1 MCLFFWNSTYLLNE
15 RNVFIKCTQ
24 AVLYAIFIVYCST
37 DFEKFTPHCYEPY
50 PSAGLFIYMV
60 IVILILPA
68 AFLVICVV
76 SFLVLFCPC
85 LSYTLW
91 RAWYD
96 GRERAQMKEKVVKNL
111 SRIAFDAR
119 KFKQSKE
126 CAICFVEFKEDDM
139 ITPLSCDI
147 KHYFHTECI
156 ERWIK
161 VKNECPLCRAEIKPR
176 DLLEFQREV
185 DRLLDE

>member
-1 MCLFFWNSTYLLNE
+1 
-15 RNVFIKCTQ
+15 
-24 AVLYAIFIVYCST
+24 
-37 DFEKFTPHCYEPY
+37 
-50 PSAGLFIYMV
+50 
-60 IVILILPA
+60 
-68 AFLVICVV
+68 
-76 SFLVLFCPC
+76 
-85 LSYTLW
+85 
-91 RAWYD
+91 
-96 GRERAQMKEKVVKNL
+96 MKEKVVKNL

-176 DLLEFQREV
+176 DLVEFQRDV
-185 DRLLDE
+185 DRLLEE